1 MPART
6 SPVVVKKI
14 RHLRQQGWRICDIAD
29 EVGVNRNT
37 VATYTTKVDKVDD
50 QADLADVLGGLTA
63 HQRANLMRLVDLP
76 VDHIAFLL
84 RGLRGGKCDKCA
96 HEIAYLASMTQARC
110 PGCGKIYGLDVGDRP
125 AR

>member
-6 SPVVVKKI
+6 SPVVVKRI

-63 HQRANLMRLVDLP
+63 HQRANLMRLADLP
-76 VDHIAFLL
+76 VDQIASLL
-84 RGLRGGKCDKCA
+84 QGLKVWRCEC
-96 HEIAYLASMTQARC
+96 EREVVYLTSAPQFKC
-110 PGCGKIYGLDVGDRP
+110 PGCGELYGVLYGQGVGG
-125 AR
+125 